1 MPPFSSSQPIVLP
14 IHGLAT
20 PFLSYLAVFAHFSSS
35 QSIVLPIH
43 GLATPSLGYLAVFV
57 HFSSSQSIVLPINE
71 LAAPFLGYLAV
82 FVHFSSS
89 QSIVLAIHGL
99 ALTFYLVCGD
109 WGQSMLAL
117 SAGGDL
123 HTRKEAGTRPCL
135 DLSYLLTIL
144 PATRPKV
151 MISAMAFPP
160 RRLAP

>member
-1 MPPFSSSQPIVLP
+1 MPPFLLSQSIVLP
-14 IHGLAT
+14 IHGLVA
-20 PFLSYLAVFAHFSSS
+20 PFLGYLAVFVQFRLS

-57 HFSSSQSIVLPINE
+57 Q
-71 LAAPFLGYLAV
+71 
-82 FVHFSSS
+82 FSSS

-99 ALTFYLVCGD
+99 ALTFYLACRD
-109 WGQSMLAL
+109 WGQSMLVL
-117 SAGGDL
+117 GAGGGL
-123 HTRKEAGTRPCL
+123 HTTKEAGASPCL

-160 RRLAP
+160 RFAFQPSTFC

>member
-1 MPPFSSSQPIVLP
+1 MPP
-14 IHGLAT
+14 
-20 PFLSYLAVFAHFSSS
+20 FSSS

-57 HFSSSQSIVLPINE
+57 HFSSSQSIVLAIHG
-71 LAAPFLGYLAV
+71 LATPFLGYLAV

-135 DLSYLLTIL
+135 DLSYLLTIF

-160 RRLAP
+160 RRLEP

>member
-1 MPPFSSSQPIVLP
+1 MPPFSSSQP
-14 IHGLAT
+14 
-20 PFLSYLAVFAHFSSS
+20 
-35 QSIVLPIH
+35 IVLPIH